1 MAKRNKSKSNSS
13 KATEVKSTSIRTQMV
28 TNTVKV
34 AVTLVA
40 IPSIVISPLMLE
52 EAFAQTNQMTQQQQG
67 NPLEQ
72 IVQQFNQQVNAIQ
85 DFVNDTL
92 NTKLQQIAQ
101 SLNADIEAAV
111 NGAIG
116 SLGLPDPQQSRTDI
130 EGMLGLNDSQLF
142 SSDRVAN
149 EIDRQSTRANAAQTL
164 SIEGQQHQQQQVAA
178 TQNSVNSVGSLSQQA
193 QDDVVTQDVMKR
205 MAAQNQEISA
215 LLGAQRTDALK
226 LQQSQD
232 LANVN
237 LTNIS
242 RAVDSQRQQQQSELG
257 AAGLQNLETASKA
270 RLF

>member
-1 MAKRNKSKSNSS
+1 MAKRNKSKSKVS
-13 KATEVKSTSIRTQMV
+13 KAPQEITSIRTQMV
-28 TNTVKV
+28 ANTVKV
-34 AVTLVA
+34 AVSLVA
-40 IPSIVISPLMLE
+40 VPTIVISPLMLKE
-52 EAFAQTNQMTQQQQG
+52 VSAQTTNQMTQQQG

-72 IVQQFNQQVNAIQ
+72 IVEQFNQQVNAIQ

-130 EGMLGLNDSQLF
+130 EGMLSLNDSQLF

-149 EIDRQSTRANAAQTL
+149 EIDRQSTRASAAQTL
-164 SIEGQQHQQQQVAA
+164 SIEGQKQQQQQVAS

-193 QDDVVTQDVMKR
+193 QNDVVTQDVMKR
-205 MAAQNQEISA
+205 IAGQNQEISA

-232 LANVN
+232 FANVN

-257 AAGLQNLETASKA
+257 AAGLQNLETTSKA